1 MTVGPLVVRADLA
14 LSVDG
19 QSARLTGDGTDL
31 TLTSS
36 DPVGLWRSATSVPW
50 PAGVTVSSG
59 PRAVGELGD
68 LLAAHGLHLDVTG
81 PQGRVA
87 ELGRGV
93 SSPVGR
99 TLTGSAGVRLGSPR
113 VLVGTLAS
121 EPFRWRPVLVAVAAL
136 LVVRALRRR

>member
-1 MTVGPLVVRADLA
+1 MTAGPLVVRADLA
-14 LSVDG
+14 LSVG
-19 QSARLTGDGTDL
+19 AQSARLTGDGADL

-36 DPVGLWRSATSVPW
+36 GPVGLWRSATSAPW
-50 PAGVTVSSG
+50 PVGITARSG

-68 LLAAHGLHLDVTG
+68 LLAAHGLHLDVRG

-113 VLVGTLAS
+113 VLVGTLAG
-121 EPFRWRPVLVAVAAL
+121 EPFPWGPVVAALVAVL
-136 LVVRALRRR
+136 LVRGVRRR